1 MKKIILIFLTIT
13 TTVVFSQGDNLL
25 KNGGF
30 ENNFNNWELNTL
42 DKSKAF
48 FKNDRKTKFSG
59 EKSLRVEVVNLGANT
74 WDIHMVQ
81 PFTSRKDSKY
91 QIQFYAK
98 ANRSGKILKA
108 QLQNT
113 TYTGR
118 EFQLTDEW
126 KLYTWESE
134 AKEDDL
140 ALAFHFL
147 GKGAYYIDNVV
158 VEKLRKN
165 NNKKPSS
172 NKSAS
177 KSSSSKS
184 TSMIDNGGFEDGFA
198 DWTNVVEG
206 KGKADFKLNRRSPY
220 QGESSMKVTLLK
232 PGENPWDVQS
242 LKEINVKK
250 NKTYRLTFYAR
261 SVGNKKVKVQVQDD
275 SKKIYKSNTFNA
287 GFEWEKFSWDFT
299 AVSSEMQL
307 AIHHIGLG
315 TVEYDSIE
323 IEQIKKK

>member
-1 MKKIILIFLTIT
+1 MKNLFIAFLLITSST
-13 TTVVFSQGDNLL
+13 VFSQKDNLL

-74 WDIHMVQ
+74 WDIHLVQ
-81 PFTSRKDSKY
+81 PFTSRKNSKY
-91 QIQFYAK
+91 LIQFYAK

-134 AKEDDL
+134 AKESDL

-147 GKGAYYIDNVV
+147 GKGTYSIDDIVI
-158 VEKLRKN
+158 EKLTKN
-165 NNKKPSS
+165 NSKKPSS
-172 NKSAS
+172 NKSS
-177 KSSSSKS
+177 GSKS
-184 TSMIDNGGFEDGFA
+184 TSMIDNGGFEEGFA
-198 DWTNVVEG
+198 DWTNVVDGE
-206 KGKADFKLNRRSPY
+206 GKADFKLNRRSPY

-232 PGENPWDVQS
+232 PGKNLWDVQS

-275 SKKIYKSNTFNA
+275 SKKIYKSTTFNA

-315 TVEYDSIE
+315 TVEYDSIK

>member
-1 MKKIILIFLTIT
+1 MKNLFFAFLLITSST
-13 TTVVFSQGDNLL
+13 VFSQKDNLL

-42 DKSKAF
+42 DKAKAF
-48 FKNDRKTKFSG
+48 FKNDKKTKFSG
-59 EKSLRVEVVNLGANT
+59 EKSLNVEVVDLGANT

-81 PFTSRKDSKY
+81 PFTSRKNSKY

-126 KLYTWESE
+126 KLYTWESK

-147 GKGAYYIDNVV
+147 GKGTYYIDNIV

-172 NKSAS
+172 NNAS
-177 KSSSSKS
+177 NKYSGSKS
-184 TSMIDNGGFEDGFA
+184 TTMIGNGGFEDGFA
-198 DWTNVVEG
+198 DWVNVTDG
-206 KGKADFKLNRRSPY
+206 GGKADFKLNRRSPY
-220 QGESSMKVTLLK
+220 EGESSMKVTLLK
-232 PGENPWDVQS
+232 PGKNQWDVQS
-242 LKEINVKK
+242 FKEINVKK
-250 NKTYRLTFYAR
+250 NKTYKLTFYAR

-275 SKKIYKSNTFNA
+275 FKKIYKSTTFNA
-287 GFEWEKFSWDFT
+287 GFEWEKFSWDFK
-299 AVSSEMQL
+299 AGSSQMQL

-315 TVEYDSIE
+315 TVEYDSIK